1 MVKSHREVGANSGPE
16 SWGSWSNTPSIP
28 FNRHSLTCQVIFC
41 FCSVTKLCLTVCDPM
56 QHTQPPCPSL
66 SPGVCPSSC
75 QLSRCCYPTI
85 SSCATLF
92 SFCHQSFPAL
102 GSFAM
107 SQLFASGSISP
118 SNEYSGLISFRIDWF
133 DPLAVQGTLESFIHH
148 HN

>member
-66 SPGVCPSSC
+66 SPGVCPKSC
-75 QLSRCCYPTI
+75 PLNQLCYPTI
-85 SSCATLF
+85 SSSATLY
-92 SFCHQSFPAL
+92 SFCLQTFP
-102 GSFAM
+102 
-107 SQLFASGSISP
+107 ASGSFPMSRLFT
-118 SNEYSGLISFRIDWF
+118 SGAKSIGVSASASVLPMNI
-133 DPLAVQGTLESFIHH
+133 QG
-148 HN
+148 